1 MLHLLKRSDMQSG
14 QNLWKGKKYPTFQ
27 EKMLY
32 VDVHS
37 LQHTPGEF
45 CLKMWRVLCFVH
57 WPGSLHI
64 LILPVLFPLFPIP
77 GMPHSH
83 NSLQHGLAVKFW
95 KISWSERFMLTI
107 KHVAP
112 VFLDHVGITKKTHIS
127 FTEGFCD
134 EAQKPIW
141 LYKCAM
147 RLLWT
152 QHKRIWNLQ
161 AVQCLCLIY
170 WTSINPEQTKTQ
182 ILSTNKFPD
191 GKRWHIQRNLT
202 NQNPAQKF
210 PAIPVFSLVKKDVGT
225 LSPHFLCQTSDPL
238 IRKAVIQRYHGT
250 HRYAIE
256 LNKRLCLAWHQ
267 FKKNVYHTQDNQE
280 AHIPTQSYLFFSFL
294 QTVFFSYLNYFPPQ

>member
-45 CLKMWRVLCFVH
+45 CLKMWHVLCFVH
-57 WPGSLHI
+57 WSGSLHI

-141 LYKCAM
+141 LYKRAM

-170 WTSINPEQTKTQ
+170 WTSINPEQTK
-182 ILSTNKFPD
+182 
-191 GKRWHIQRNLT
+191 
-202 NQNPAQKF
+202 
-210 PAIPVFSLVKKDVGT
+210 
-225 LSPHFLCQTSDPL
+225 
-238 IRKAVIQRYHGT
+238 
-250 HRYAIE
+250 
-256 LNKRLCLAWHQ
+256 KRLK
-267 FKKNVYHTQDNQE
+267 F
-280 AHIPTQSYLFFSFL
+280 FL
-294 QTVFFSYLNYFPPQ
+294 QTNFQMEKMTYTEKSNQPEPSSEIPCNPSFLPCQEGCGHTFFPFSMPDFWSFDKEGSDSKVSCHTQICHWVE